1 MVNTNLEILQKFK
14 NIDSLEV
21 LTNPN
26 DLKRLSK
33 DFYSYSP
40 RLKSKLEGCIADL
53 VVRPKNVQA
62 VLEVVKICWAFSL
75 PLTIRGSGTG
85 NYGQSVPLSGG
96 VVMQMNYLNKVES
109 ICKDTG
115 FVKVQTGC
123 LMGQLNSDLQQKG
136 RELRLLPSTWKTAT
150 IGGFLAG
157 GSGGIGSI
165 KWGFLRDPGNLIGL
179 DLITMDENPQLIE
192 LDAQQSEPINH
203 AYGTNGIITSVM
215 ISTDI
220 RHYWHSI
227 IIDCNSLRESI
238 DVLKICMGTAV
249 ELKLGTILEKDIVE
263 QMPKWFKEYSVLDKV
278 LIQSTL
284 EGIRT
289 IEMIC
294 RKYNLTTHILGIED
308 DLENGLNDLVWNHTT
323 LQLRAKDKSWTYLQ
337 MLLPLDKEMELIN
350 NLKIVHG
357 RKILW
362 HIEAVS
368 QNGFPRLAALP
379 VLKWTNKNELYEI
392 IDLCKRY
399 GAIIFNPHVLT
410 VEGGGL
416 GVVDADQV
424 KAKNTYDPKG
434 LLNPGKLEG
443 WNKKEKY
450 II

>member
-1 MVNTNLEILQKFK
+1 MVNTNPEILEKFK

-21 LTNPN
+21 LINPN

-40 RLKSKLEGCIADL
+40 ILKSKLEGCMADL

-62 VLEVVKICWAFSL
+62 VLEVAKICWEYSL

-123 LMGQLNSDLQQKG
+123 LMGQLNSDLQHKG

-179 DLITMDENPQLIE
+179 DLITIGENPQLLE

-203 AYGTNGIITSVM
+203 AYGTNGIITSV
-215 ISTDI
+215 IIATDI

-227 IIDCNSLRESI
+227 IIDCNSLSESI

-249 ELKLGTILEKDIVE
+249 ELKLGTILEKDIVQ
-263 QMPKWFKEYSVLDKV
+263 QMPKWFNQYSVLDKV

-294 RKYNLTTHILGIED
+294 KKYNLSTNMLGIED
-308 DLENGLNDLVWNHTT
+308 ELENGLNDLVWNHTT

-350 NLKIVHG
+350 KLRNSYG

-379 VLKWTNKNELYEI
+379 VFKWTDKKELYEI
-392 IDLCKRY
+392 IDLCKKC

-424 KAKNTYDPKG
+424 KAKNRYDPKG